1 MVIGALITSL
11 IIWFGY
17 IHTRKSE
24 QIKIFRV
31 NLPPEKGPGT
41 MDNIKNEHLK
51 NKIREVNKL
60 LQETNSLIKKQDR

>member
-1 MVIGALITSL
+1 
-11 IIWFGY
+11 
-17 IHTRKSE
+17 
-24 QIKIFRV
+24 
-31 NLPPEKGPGT
+31 